1 MTLAPGNL
9 DSQVG
14 FYYKSFFQ
22 SQTKTESRK
31 NTRGRKPCV
40 DFTMSGIVDQDVVYV
55 IPVEAKKKLC
65 KANMAQL
72 AQYMT
77 TLVNGQ
83 YIRGYATLGMLVDD
97 TSVRFA
103 FSVLCAEDDSS
114 TPLPVIFVSPPVK
127 WRNGVLLS
135 RAVCVG
141 MCLLQNL
148 KLQRMRA
155 GEMWAKY
162 LGHETWHTIREVAL
176 QVKEEK
182 FVLPKGVDAAQ
193 GDLLQVVETM
203 HELMQEKF
211 EAMQECILVLE
222 KALAEQTPSVSP
234 TLPFKRSRVEQ

>member
-1 MTLAPGNL
+1 M
-9 DSQVG
+9 
-14 FYYKSFFQ
+14 
-22 SQTKTESRK
+22 
-31 NTRGRKPCV
+31 
-40 DFTMSGIVDQDVVYV
+40 
-55 IPVEAKKKLC
+55 
-65 KANMAQL
+65 
-72 AQYMT
+72 
-77 TLVNGQ
+77 
-83 YIRGYATLGMLVDD
+83 
-97 TSVRFA
+97 
-103 FSVLCAEDDSS
+103 
-114 TPLPVIFVSPPVK
+114 
-127 WRNGVLLS
+127 LS

-211 EAMQECILVLE
+211 EAMQERILVLE

-234 TLPFKRSRVEQ
+234 TLPFKRSTVNGLLLYLSSEWIIIYLYKNVTLYHIPVLCNY